1 MEEIRKI
8 HRRQVAR
15 LLDHLKNKNQ
25 LTDDLAKDMKRSF
38 GFTFDDVEKALK
50 QENDTEIN
58 YDEPPLRD

>member
-25 LTDDLAKDMKRSF
+25 LTDDLAKDIKRSF